1 MPLTAS
7 DEFRSEVSRARPT
20 RVVVM
25 LYDEAIAALEGAIEA
40 MEQNA
45 IEERCNRIN
54 VVTEIIGTLHMSLD
68 MDRGGDMAEQ
78 LGSLYRHILAQL
90 IRINISSDVAGATKI
105 IELLQPLREA
115 WEEVDHQVGDE
126 DGLVSAETAI
136 LRRLEAAG
144 FRLAVHAA

>member
-25 LYDEAIAALEGAIEA
+25 LYDEAIAALEAAIEA
-40 MEQNA
+40 MEQNR

-54 VVTEIIGTLHMSLD
+54 VVTEIVGTLHMSLD
-68 MDRGGDMAEQ
+68 MDKGGEITEQ

-90 IRINISSDVAGATKI
+90 IRVNISSDAAGTARI
-105 IELLQPLREA
+105 IELLKPLREA
-115 WEEVDHQVGDE
+115 WDEVDRQVGD
-126 DGLVSAETAI
+126 DDALVSVETAI

-144 FRLAVHAA
+144 LRLAVHAA

>member
-25 LYDEAIAALEGAIEA
+25 LYDEAIAALEAAIDA
-40 MEQNA
+40 MAQNR

-54 VVTEIIGTLHMSLD
+54 VATEIIGTLHMSLD
-68 MDRGGDMAEQ
+68 MDKGGEIADQ
-78 LGSLYRHILAQL
+78 LSGLYRHILAQL
-90 IRINISSDVAGATKI
+90 IRVNIGSDADGAAKI
-105 IELLQPLREA
+105 IELLQPLRDA
-115 WEEVDHQVGDE
+115 WDEVDRQVGD
-126 DGLVSAETAI
+126 DDALVSVETAI

-144 FRLAVHAA
+144 FRLAIHAA